1 MNYKELEQEPMD
13 DDMLDRE
20 QLKTIK
26 QMLNSKDINDLE
38 LALNLLEGIN
48 LYKLSVRDL
57 KYLKDSFT
65 KEIGNKI
72 DKHKRTDLYADYR
85 FYARSSLQVYIELS
99 AAQAE
104 QHKIKKQNEESE

>member
-1 MNYKELEQEPMD
+1 
-13 DDMLDRE
+13 MLNRD

-26 QMLNSKDINDLE
+26 LMLNSKDITDLE

-57 KYLKDSFT
+57 KYLKECFT
-65 KEIGNKI
+65 KEIGVKVQAKANHI
-72 DKHKRTDLYADYR
+72 YADYR

-99 AAQAE
+99 AAEAE
-104 QHKIKKQNEESE
+104 QYKIKKKNESE